1 VKTFSVVACVAAS
14 LALSACA
21 TVDADN
27 LSTTYLDQFAA
38 PNPTLGEFPVCH
50 GFGCSLITRASLSN
64 AEWRRVAAVFR
75 PPPKDAEAERR
86 RIARAVALMQI
97 MVGPKT
103 GTAAPQW
110 THKDLMVLRSGGD
123 PTQLDCIDEAVNTW
137 TYMTM
142 MERDGLFRFHR
153 VAKLSH
159 AGGLT
164 DLANV
169 RNTAVLQEKGGD
181 YFAIDPSLVDHGV
194 LPPVMPLST
203 WLGTWPPNIALSNE
217 RVDARLAERD
227 AAEPASRASQHA
239 SR

>member
-1 VKTFSVVACVAAS
+1 MRSLSVFAWLAAS

-21 TVDADN
+21 VVDADN

-38 PNPTLGEFPVCH
+38 PNPALAEFPVCH
-50 GFGCSLITRASLSN
+50 GFGCALISRASLSD
-64 AEWRRVAAVFR
+64 AEWRRVRAVFR
-75 PPPKDAEAERR
+75 PPPKDAETERH

-97 MVGPKT
+97 LVGPKT
-103 GTAAPQW
+103 GTAARQW
-110 THKDLMVLRSGGD
+110 THKDMMVLQSHGD

-137 TYMTM
+137 TYMSM

-159 AGGLT
+159 AGGMT
-164 DLANV
+164 DLANI
-169 RNTAVLQEKGGD
+169 RNTAVLQEKSGD

-194 LPPVMPLST
+194 LPPIMPLSV
-203 WLGTWPPNIALSNE
+203 WLGSWPPNITLSNE
-217 RVDARLAERD
+217 RVDVL
-227 AAEPASRASQHA
+227 AAEPASRNSRRA

>member
-1 VKTFSVVACVAAS
+1 MRTVSAFAWVATL

-21 TVDADN
+21 EVDADN
-27 LSTTYLDQFAA
+27 LSTTYLNRFAA
-38 PNPTLGEFPVCH
+38 PNPTLAEFPVCH
-50 GFGCSLITRASLSN
+50 GFGCSLISPASLSN
-64 AEWRRVAAVFR
+64 AEWRRVAAIFR
-75 PPPKDAEAERR
+75 PPPKDAETERH

-97 MVGPKT
+97 LVGEKT
-103 GTAAPQW
+103 GTGAHQW
-110 THKDLMVLRSGGD
+110 THKDMMVLQSHGD

-142 MERDGLFRFHR
+142 MERDKLFRFHR

-164 DLANV
+164 DINNI

-194 LPPVMPLST
+194 IPPIMPLST
-203 WLGTWPPNIALSNE
+203 WLGSWPPSISLSNE
-217 RVDARLAERD
+217 RVE
-227 AAEPASRASQHA
+227 ASR
-239 SR
+239 